1 MALPSKKKA
10 CTQRDH
16 VFQGT
21 AELDSSSGDGGNQ
34 KVALFLALKK
44 KTLWKMACLWMRK
57 YEKWRCLLPVR

>member
-1 MALPSKKKA
+1 MESPWLCRQKA

-21 AELDSSSGDGGNQ
+21 AELDSSTGDSGNK
-34 KVALFLALKK
+34 KVAFFLAQKK

-57 YEKWRCLLPVR
+57 YEKW

>member
-34 KVALFLALKK
+34 KVALFFGTQKK
-44 KTLWKMACLWMRK
+44 NAMENGLFVD
-57 YEKWRCLLPVR
+57 EKI